1 MNITRRQL
9 RRIIREELLREF
21 NPQARARAQATRSRG
36 PGSDILSQLQAAVQ
50 EVVDGGKGLFDVSTI
65 LGKAPYGI
73 PSKTMTSPLPM
84 VMVDWEGKKYAI
96 INSKYAEQPDAV
108 VGPYAIGAME

>member
-1 MNITRRQL
+1 MRVTQRQL

-21 NPQARARAQATRSRG
+21 NPPARSRAQATRSKG
-36 PGSDILSQLQAAVQ
+36 PAPDILSQLQSAVQ
-50 EVVDGGKGLFDVSTI
+50 EVVDGGKGLFDISTI
-65 LGKAPYGI
+65 LGKSPYGI

-96 INSKYAEQPDAV
+96 LNAKYADDPDAV
-108 VGPYAIGAME
+108 VGKFAIGAME

>member
-1 MNITRRQL
+1 M
-9 RRIIREELLREF
+9 REF

-36 PGSDILSQLQAAVQ
+36 PAADIFTQLQAAVQ

-65 LGKAPYGI
+65 LGKSPYGI
-73 PSKTMTSPLPM
+73 PSKTVTSPLPM

-96 INSKYAEQPDAV
+96 LNAKYAEDPDAV
-108 VGPYAIGAME
+108 VGKFAIGAME